1 MNMIHDDADGDVAI
15 GLAIQ
20 SSIKCKF
27 GRFGESIAVYL
38 NETAVK
44 CVSPS
49 IPEDPEDIGRENVQF
64 QVSMNGQDF
73 GGDDENDVEFT
84 FAGTGSSSG
93 FGAIVLLIILCGPLI
108 GAFVYYSNQQ
118 T

>member
-1 MNMIHDDADGDVAI
+1 
-15 GLAIQ
+15 
-20 SSIKCKF
+20 
-27 GRFGESIAVYL
+27 L

-49 IPEDPEDIGRENVQF
+49 IPEDPEDIGRENVPF

-93 FGAIVLLIILCGPLI
+93 FGMIVLLIILCGPLI

>member
-1 MNMIHDDADGDVAI
+1 
-15 GLAIQ
+15 
-20 SSIKCKF
+20 
-27 GRFGESIAVYL
+27 
-38 NETAVK
+38 
-44 CVSPS
+44 
-49 IPEDPEDIGRENVQF
+49 
-64 QVSMNGQDF
+64 MNGQDF

-93 FGAIVLLIILCGPLI
+93 FGMIVLLIILCGPLI